1 MRRSRRADADTPR
14 GTPGNV
20 EAVRAA
26 ANAAS
31 SEGSGSD
38 VHGNSFR
45 VASSPRHRVF
55 SHDTL
60 NDTRKYHFPLDHAQ
74 EDTHEDSM
82 PSRFPTGR
90 VRMDEDVGSVST
102 VCSDMESDFV
112 DVALE
117 ACSFGSFA
125 LGAQDTPTR
134 SKAKAK
140 ARAFESRLEGRL
152 VSRLK

>member
-1 MRRSRRADADTPR
+1 MRRLRRADADTPR

-45 VASSPRHRVF
+45 VASSPRHRVL

-125 LGAQDTPTR
+125 LGAQDTPPFAHHALQPQPDALPAHPR
-134 SKAKAK
+134 PQLS
-140 ARAFESRLEGRL
+140 
-152 VSRLK
+152 